1 MAVERYPAA
10 SVGVP
15 DRTVT
20 VLIIGEPGG
29 DRDSLRS
36 ILSHSNWVVHEAAS
50 KAEALDVL
58 RSNRISVV
66 LCGCKLADGDWRSVL
81 ELVGALPN
89 APPLIVTS
97 RRADDSLWAEV
108 LNLGGYDLLPAP
120 FDRREVIR
128 VTGVAWLQW
137 KDKLPMRSLAAAAC
151 G

>member
-10 SVGVP
+10 SVSAAE
-15 DRTVT
+15 RTVT
-20 VLIIGEPGG
+20 VLIIGEPGV
-29 DRDSLRS
+29 DRESLRS

-50 KAEALDVL
+50 KAEAVDALL
-58 RSNRISVV
+58 SHRISVV
-66 LCGCKLADGDWRSVL
+66 LCGCELADGDWRSIL
-81 ELVGALPN
+81 ELVSDLPN

-128 VTGVAWLQW
+128 VTGVAWLHW
-137 KDKLPMRSLAAAAC
+137 KDKLPIRPLAVAAC

>member
-10 SVGVP
+10 SVSAP

-29 DRDSLRS
+29 DRESLRS

-50 KAEALDVL
+50 KAEAVDALL
-58 RSNRISVV
+58 SNRISVV
-66 LCGCKLADGDWRSVL
+66 LCGCELADGDWRNIL
-81 ELVGALPN
+81 EFVGDLPN
-89 APPLIVTS
+89 SPPLIVTS

-137 KDKLPMRSLAAAAC
+137 KDKLPIRPLTAAAC